1 MMGYFMY
8 DFDLTILKFSKL
20 FSEFHM
26 NRLFFQPPRDNSH
39 IFVTVTV
46 TLTWREMM
54 INWF

>member
-46 TLTWREMM
+46 TLT
-54 INWF
+54 